1 MFLEGIVYFVIAVF
15 SMFLAYAMVGRN
27 AKVQHVMS
35 ILIRLFISPDA
46 RAAEAAGVL
55 GQQNENGG
63 TKRWCK
69 CLRRRPKRNRR
80 LNRGGDV
87 GDGSAVI
94 TRCVSVVNNGSSI
107 ELVMTRNPS
116 FRRSLSARGDT
127 ALEGGGGAALAASNS
142 AGGVSPNIAV
152 VTPGESKG
160 DDVTADGRFEYS
172 SVGVSK
178 LGSAPDLAERNN
190 AFFQTKKQERDAAA
204 ADIARE
210 TQAARSQLSPE
221 ARREVKKAEKAGK
234 EHERARDAMNR
245 NQMRPY
251 IARRYYD
258 SLATLLDIQGVQGGG
273 QGQGRG
279 KRTNAGGGCG
289 ETKGVPVVA
298 SNLSFP
304 RSVSARGEEV
314 EVDGERAAR
323 NLTAA
328 ASSSVAVAT
337 TRESKGDDE
346 TWNIQVDEL

>member
-1 MFLEGIVYFVIAVF
+1 MNIFLEGIVYFVIAVF
-15 SMFLAYAMVGRN
+15 SMFFAYAMVGRKAN
-27 AKVQHVMS
+27 VQHVIS
-35 ILIRLFISPDA
+35 ILTRLCISPDA
-46 RAAEAAGVL
+46 TAAEAAGVL
-55 GQQNENGG
+55 GQQDENGG
-63 TKRWCK
+63 TKRRCT
-69 CLRRRPKRNRR
+69 CLRRRPTRNRR

-94 TRCVSVVNNGSSI
+94 TRCVSEVNNAPSM
-107 ELVMTRNPS
+107 VRNPS
-116 FRRSLSARGDT
+116 SRRSLSARGDT
-127 ALEGGGGAALAASNS
+127 EVEGGRRAASNS
-142 AGGVSPNIAV
+142 AGGMSPNIAV

-160 DDVTADGRFEYS
+160 NDVTVDDRFEYS

-178 LGSAPDLAERNN
+178 LGSAPDLAERNKV
-190 AFFQTKKQERDAAA
+190 FFHTKKQERDTAA

-323 NLTAA
+323 NSTMV